1 MRRRASARSVL
12 AASAL
17 LIGGL
22 AAAPQAQASGPDA
35 VPAADDPAAVQV
47 YEAEVTE
54 KQIPTLV
61 EAGQDAHEL
70 AGQMPERGT
79 GRVELYLTEG
89 QAKTIE
95 RKGIELSEHKV
106 SAAARKRTEAA
117 GDGVYRPYSG
127 QGGLKEEIVKTGQA
141 NPGLTKVVSIGK
153 TLKGQD
159 ILALKLSK
167 GAKKTKD
174 GAKPST
180 LYMSNQHAREWI
192 TPEMTRRLMHY
203 YLDNYGK
210 DQRVTKLVDSTELW
224 FVLSANPD
232 GYDFTHAAAANRQW
246 RKNLRDVDGDGKIT
260 PGDGVDLNRNFSYKW
275 GYDNE
280 GSSPDSSSE
289 TYRGTGPISEPETK
303 AIDGFQKR
311 IGFTYGVNYHSAA
324 ELLLYGVGWQV
335 ATPTPDDVL
344 YRALNGTPEKPA
356 VPGYHPQI
364 ASELYTTNG
373 EADGHAGNV
382 NGISMFTPEMS
393 TCQTA
398 SNIDPNDVWKPEDC
412 ASVFTFPDDE
422 KLIQQEFAKNVPFAL
437 AVAET
442 ALHPDQPVSVTG
454 IEAPDFTP
462 DAFATS
468 YARGGDQE
476 AAVIARKSV
485 REKELN
491 YRINGG
497 RTHGEK
503 LTAWKGGETYG
514 GEDNLHFDQYRA
526 EIEDAR
532 VGDKVEVWFTG
543 RTKKGRTQSEH
554 FTYTV
559 AERPK
564 ANTLVVAE
572 EGATATQTQKYVD
585 ALKANGRSAAVWDV
599 AKQGAPHPLGVLSH
613 FSAVV
618 HYTGDPVPGAP
629 TQLALR
635 AYLNEGGKLIES
647 GERTGGN
654 VDLGEAL
661 TDDFAQ
667 YYLGAYQRLS
677 AVGAN
682 SFKGAG
688 ALDGVS
694 TPLAAADTNPLDK
707 AGRFTVTS
715 ETLPATEFPQFKSA
729 AAGSYPNLPNPFA
742 PFEGQG
748 MASATHADQD
758 YKRLTHTIDLT
769 GVTAADAPEL
779 RLALNWNLETGYD
792 HGLLEAHTTG
802 AEDWTTL
809 PDKNGNSSAAVPAEC
824 EAGFF
829 LNGHPFLR
837 HYLTLGAGACT
848 ASGTSGAWNSFTGS
862 SGGWKPVAFD
872 LSAYAGKKIEVSLSS
887 VSDPSTGGRGL
898 FADNAQLVVGGN
910 VVESEG
916 FETSLGSWTVAP
928 PPAGS
933 PSITGDWE
941 RTGELFKSYAAVTA
955 RDSVLLGFGFEHIAG
970 NAERAALMGASLA
983 HLRS

>member
-12 AASAL
+12 ATGAL

-22 AAAPQAQASGPDA
+22 AAAPPAQASGPGKA
-35 VPAADDPAAVQV
+35 PAADDPAAVQV
-47 YEAEVTE
+47 YQAEVTK
-54 KQIPTLV
+54 KQIPVLV

-70 AGQMPERGT
+70 AGQTPESGT
-79 GRVELYLTEG
+79 ARVELYLTEG
-89 QAKTIE
+89 QAKDIE
-95 RKGIELSEHKV
+95 RKGVELSEHKV
-106 SAAARKRTEAA
+106 SAATQKRLKAA
-117 GDGVYRPYSG
+117 GDGVFRPYSG
-127 QGGLKEEIVKTGQA
+127 KGGLQEEIVKTGQA
-141 NPGLTKVVSIGK
+141 NPGITKVVSIGK
-153 TLKGQD
+153 TLQGKD

-167 GAKKTKD
+167 NAKKSKD
-174 GAKPST
+174 GSKPST

-192 TPEMTRRLMHY
+192 TPEMTRRLMHH

-210 DQRVTKLVDSTELW
+210 DKRITKLVDSTELW

-232 GYDFTHAAAANRQW
+232 GYDYTHAADGNRQW
-246 RKNLRDVDGDGKIT
+246 RKNLRDVDGDGKIA
-260 PGDGVDLNRNFSYKW
+260 PGDGVDLNRNFAYKW

-280 GSSPDSSSE
+280 GSSPAPSSE
-289 TYRGTGPISEPETK
+289 TYRGTGAMSEPETK
-303 AIDGFQKR
+303 ALDRFQKR
-311 IGFTYGVNYHSAA
+311 IGFTYGINYHSAA

-356 VPGYHPQI
+356 VPGYHPQVS
-364 ASELYTTNG
+364 SELYTTNG

-382 NGISMFTPEMS
+382 NGFSMFTPEMS
-393 TCQTA
+393 TCRTA
-398 SNIDPNDVWKPEDC
+398 SNVDPNDAWKPEDC
-412 ASVFTFPDDE
+412 ASIFTFPDDE

-462 DAFATS
+462 DSFTTS

-476 AAVIARKSV
+476 VAVTARKSV
-485 REKELN
+485 RDKELN
-491 YRINGG
+491 YRVNGG
-497 RTHGEK
+497 RTHDEDLK
-503 LTAWKGGETYG
+503 AWKGGETYG
-514 GEDNLHFDQYRA
+514 GEDNLHFDEYRA

-543 RTKKGRTQSEH
+543 RAKKGRTQSEH

-585 ALKANGRSAAVWDV
+585 AIKANGRTAAVWDV
-599 AKQGAPHPLGVLSH
+599 AKQGVPHPLGVLSH

-635 AYLNEGGKLIES
+635 DYLNEGGKLIES

-667 YYLGAYQRLS
+667 YYLGAYQRLN
-677 AVGAN
+677 APGVT
-682 SFKGAG
+682 SFQGAG
-688 ALDGVS
+688 ALSGVT
-694 TPLAAADTNPLDK
+694 TPLAGADSNPLDK
-707 AGRFTVTS
+707 AGRFAVTS
-715 ETLPATEFPQFKSA
+715 ETLPADEFPQFKSA
-729 AAGSYPNLPNPFA
+729 AAGSYPGLTNPYA

-748 MASATHADQD
+748 MASAVHADQD
-758 YKRLTHTIDLT
+758 WKRLTRTIDLT

-779 RLALNWNLETGYD
+779 RLALNWNLEPGYD

-802 AEDWTTL
+802 ADDWTTL

-829 LNGHPFLR
+829 VNGHPFLR
-837 HYLTLGAGACT
+837 HYLTVGATACT

-872 LSAYAGKKIEVSLSS
+872 LSPYAGKKIEVALSS
-887 VSDPSTGGRGL
+887 VTDPSTGGRGL
-898 FADNAQLVVGGN
+898 FADNAQIVINGN
-910 VVESEG
+910 VTETEG
-916 FETSLGSWTVAP
+916 FESSLGSWSVAP

-933 PSITGDWE
+933 PNITGDWA
-941 RTGELFKSYAAVTA
+941 RTGELFRSFAAVTA
-955 RDSVLLGFGFEHIAG
+955 RDSVLLGFGFEHVPTDAG
-970 NAERAALMGASLA
+970 RAALMGASLA

>member
-12 AASAL
+12 AAGVV

-22 AAAPQAQASGPDA
+22 AVAPQAGASGPSTT
-35 VPAADDPAAVQV
+35 PKADDPAAVHV
-47 YEAEVTE
+47 YQADVT
-54 KQIPTLV
+54 KRQIPLLV
-61 EAGQDAHEL
+61 AAGQDAHEL
-70 AGQMPERGT
+70 AGQTPERGT

-89 QAKTIE
+89 QAKAVE
-95 RKGIELSEHKV
+95 RKGIELGEHKIT
-106 SAAARKRTEAA
+106 AGAEKRLKAA
-117 GDGVYRPYSG
+117 GDGVFRPYSG
-127 QGGLKEEIVKTGQA
+127 KGGLREEIVKTGQA
-141 NPGLTKVVSIGK
+141 HPGLTKVVSIGK

-167 GAKKTKD
+167 NAGKTKD
-174 GAKPST
+174 GAKPAT

-192 TPEMTRRLMHY
+192 TPEMTRRLMHH

-210 DQRVTKLVDSTELW
+210 DKRVTRLVDSTELW

-232 GYDFTHAAAANRQW
+232 GYDYTHAAAANRQW
-246 RKNLRDVDGDGKIT
+246 RKNLRDVDGDGKIAA
-260 PGDGVDLNRNFSYKW
+260 GDGVDLNRNFAYKW

-280 GSSPDSSSE
+280 GSSPDSSNE
-289 TYRGTGPISEPETK
+289 TYRGARPMSEPETV
-303 AIDGFQKR
+303 AIDRFEKR
-311 IGFTYGVNYHSAA
+311 IGFTYGINYHSAA

-344 YRALNGTPEKPA
+344 YKALAGTPEKSA
-356 VPGYHPQI
+356 IPGYHPQVS
-364 ASELYTTNG
+364 SELYTTNG

-382 NGISMFTPEMS
+382 NGMAMFTPEMS

-398 SNIDPNDVWKPEDC
+398 SDVDPDDAWKPEDC

-454 IEAPDFTP
+454 IDAPDFTP
-462 DAFATS
+462 DAFTTS
-468 YARGGDQE
+468 YARGGDQQV
-476 AAVIARKSV
+476 AVTARRSV
-485 REKELN
+485 RAKELN
-491 YRINGG
+491 YRVNGG
-497 RTHGEK
+497 RTHHED
-503 LTAWKGGETYG
+503 LRAWKGGETYG
-514 GEDNLHFDQYRA
+514 GEDNLYFDEYRA
-526 EIEDAR
+526 KVEGAR
-532 VGDKVEVWFTG
+532 VGDKVEVWFSG
-543 RTKKGRTQSEH
+543 RTKKGSTRSEH

-572 EGATATQTQKYVD
+572 EGASATETQKYVD
-585 ALKANGRSAAVWDV
+585 AIKANGRSAAVWDV
-599 AKQGAPHPLGVLSH
+599 AKQGVPHPLGVLAH
-613 FSAVV
+613 FPVVV
-618 HYTGDPVPGAP
+618 HSTGDPVPGAA

-635 AYLNEGGKLIES
+635 DHLNEGGKLIEA
-647 GERTGGN
+647 GERAGGD

-667 YYLGAYQRLS
+667 YYLGAYDRAS
-677 AVGAN
+677 APGAD
-682 SFKGAG
+682 SFKGTG

-694 TPLAAADTNPLDK
+694 TPLAAAGANPLDK

-715 ETLPATEFPQFKSA
+715 DILPPRDFPRFKSA
-729 AAGSYPNLPNPFA
+729 AAGSYPGIANPYA

-748 MASATHADQD
+748 MASATHTDQD
-758 YKRLTHTIDLT
+758 WKRITHTIDLT
-769 GVTAADAPEL
+769 GVTAADQPEL

-809 PDKNGNSSAAVPAEC
+809 PDKNGNSSTAVPAEC
-824 EAGFF
+824 AAGFF
-829 LNGHPFLR
+829 VNGHPFLR
-837 HYLTLGAGACT
+837 HYLTLDGGGCT

-887 VSDPSTGGRGL
+887 VTDPSSGGRGL
-898 FADNAQLVVGGN
+898 FADNAQFVVGGN
-910 VVESEG
+910 AVESEG

-928 PPAGS
+928 PPPGS
-933 PSITGDWE
+933 PTITGDWA
-941 RTGELFKSYAAVTA
+941 RTGELFRTFAAVTA
-955 RDSVLLGFGFEHIAG
+955 RDSVLLGFGFEHVPT